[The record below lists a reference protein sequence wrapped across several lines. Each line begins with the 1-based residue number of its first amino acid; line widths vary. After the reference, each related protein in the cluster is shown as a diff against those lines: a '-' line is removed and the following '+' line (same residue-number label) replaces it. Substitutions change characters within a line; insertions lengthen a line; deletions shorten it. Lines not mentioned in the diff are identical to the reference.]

1 MARLADNLTPFGHGR
16 FPEAVVGWAQQGDA
30 ALFPAAVDLDG
41 LEGRERT
48 DLLSWFV
55 IQGPRRQASPPSNTP
70 RRRRKAEAPGQLS
83 LELSL

>member
-1 MARLADNLTPFGHGR
+1 M
-16 FPEAVVGWAQQGDA
+16 
-30 ALFPAAVDLDG
+30 
-41 LEGRERT
+41 

-55 IQGPRRQASPPSNTP
+55 IQAPGRQASPPSNTP